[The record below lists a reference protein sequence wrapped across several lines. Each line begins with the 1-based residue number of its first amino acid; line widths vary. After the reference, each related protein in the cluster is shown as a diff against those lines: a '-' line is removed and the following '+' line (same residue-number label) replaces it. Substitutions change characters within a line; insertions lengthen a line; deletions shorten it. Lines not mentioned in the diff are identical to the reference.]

1 MLAATERAVKGPLFG
16 CRMCGN
22 CLLQETAFICPME
35 CPKGLRN
42 GPCGGSVPGICYV
55 DNSRPCIWHEIFE
68 RSEKMN
74 RTGKLLEVLP
84 PLDWNKSGTETW
96 GEVMRTA
103 SESGTAKFLG
113 GLLNRNGK
121 NRYVTDEVFRKIR
134 QPEWWNGD
142 SIYHPPQN
150 GEPVSVLEKE
160 LRAGKFVFTTEVLPP
175 LHSGTEKLRKN
186 IEAVKPYVS
195 AVNFTDNSSSVPR
208 MSGLSCCREAAM
220 LGLDPVLQ
228 LTARD
233 NNRYALQSKALGA
246 NSEGVRNILCITGD
260 FPTTGPSPAG
270 SMQIYDLDSVQ
281 MLWILRRM
289 RDEGK
294 YLDGRDIKTKPNY
307 FLGAAASPFASK
319 PAYIALRE
327 EKKINAGAQFLQTNL
342 AFDTSRLEDWLG
354 ELDKRNLLD
363 KAFILVGVAPLR
375 SVKMAY
381 HLRYEVPGVTVPD
394 ELVRII
400 ETAGNGAPEAGIEYS
415 IKFIER
421 IRNLKGVSGIHLM
434 TMGCEETVGR
444 ITGHFR
450 NLNIQ

>member
-1 MLAATERAVKGPLFG
+1 
-16 CRMCGN
+16 
-22 CLLQETAFICPME
+22 
-35 CPKGLRN
+35 
-42 GPCGGSVPGICYV
+42 
-55 DNSRPCIWHEIFE
+55 
-68 RSEKMN
+68 
-74 RTGKLLEVLP
+74 
-84 PLDWNKSGTETW
+84 
-96 GEVMRTA
+96 
-103 SESGTAKFLG
+103 
-113 GLLNRNGK
+113 
-121 NRYVTDEVFRKIR
+121 
-134 QPEWWNGD
+134 
-142 SIYHPPQN
+142 
-150 GEPVSVLEKE
+150 
-160 LRAGKFVFTTEVLPP
+160 
-175 LHSGTEKLRKN
+175 
-186 IEAVKPYVS
+186 
-195 AVNFTDNSSSVPR
+195 
-208 MSGLSCCREAAM
+208 
-220 LGLDPVLQ
+220 
-228 LTARD
+228 
-233 NNRYALQSKALGA
+233 
-246 NSEGVRNILCITGD
+246 
-260 FPTTGPSPAG
+260 
-270 SMQIYDLDSVQ
+270 MQIYDLDSVQ

-342 AFDTSRLEDWLG
+342 AFDAYRLEDWLG